1 MRRSSERAQA
11 HTAEIE
17 VFLDLAEGA
26 NVQLHCQIKAAT
38 CVTLCRTLIYF
49 KGSMMTNVIFMP
61 LI

>member
-11 HTAEIE
+11 HTAKIE

-38 CVTLCRTLIYF
+38 YGTSGRTLMYF
-49 KGSMMTNVIFMP
+49 KGNMMTNVIFTP

>member
-1 MRRSSERAQA
+1 MSKSSERDQA

-38 CVTLCRTLIYF
+38 HVTLCSTDLF
-49 KGSMMTNVIFMP
+49 
-61 LI
+61 

>member
-1 MRRSSERAQA
+1 MRRNSERAQA

-26 NVQLHCQIKAAT
+26 NVQLLCQIKAAT
-38 CVTLCRTLIYF
+38 YGTPGRTLVYF
-49 KGSMMTNVIFMP
+49 KENMMTNVIFMP